1 MPEQNSSNNKLKDI
15 FEYNSNSC
23 SSLVIHLEGGRREMK
38 EVEVAWGGQLL
49 SNFEFNILNKNQF
62 GDITSQIYM

>member
-1 MPEQNSSNNKLKDI
+1 MEQ
-15 FEYNSNSC
+15 F
-23 SSLVIHLEGGRREMK
+23 IHLYLMD
-38 EVEVAWGGQLL
+38 EVAWWFSQL

>member
-1 MPEQNSSNNKLKDI
+1 
-15 FEYNSNSC
+15 
-23 SSLVIHLEGGRREMK
+23 MK
-38 EVEVAWGGQLL
+38 GIEVAWGNQLL